1 MRRWT
6 LFGVVLGL
14 AGCGGA
20 PAPIPAPPPP
30 PGGVVP
36 ATRGVERFG
45 APVAFGPPHPAAAAV
60 VRRAR
65 EDARRLGK
73 PPLRRDTA
81 LDAVAAT
88 LAPVGRPGT
97 SFPPDLVRFA
107 ADHHGVVEPV
117 LTYLVAV
124 LPDVPPADIARQA
137 APVVESSLRRG
148 RYDRIGAAVVDGT
161 LVVLLTERRVR
172 FDADVPRALP
182 LNHDAPLEGRVL
194 PPFGRAAVHVTLP
207 GGAAR
212 TLAEGDRATFR
223 TRLRCAEAGPHQVEV
238 MGVDDEGPRVLAN
251 FTLYCGVAP
260 PAAWAPAGAEGRT
273 TEPAEAE
280 RVLLRLL
287 RAERAAAGLPSVVW
301 DDRLAAAARA
311 HSADMRDHDFVA
323 HVSPRTGD
331 VSARVERARVPAA
344 VVMENIGA
352 ADTAEA
358 VHAGLMQSPAH
369 RAAIL
374 DPEATRVGIGVVV
387 ADRAHTTR
395 TLLATQVFVADPPP
409 FVPAAAAAT
418 VRDAFAARV
427 AAAGHPAR
435 HAPALDRVAASLA
448 EDLARRR
455 LDRDALSAA
464 ALERAVAAGV
474 ELDGVLVAVGQG
486 QDPSPLAQSAGA
498 LPPTARRYGVGA
510 AAADDL
516 RLTVL
521 LVGLSR

>member
-1 MRRWT
+1 MRPWT

-14 AGCGGA
+14 AACGGA
-20 PAPIPAPPPP
+20 PPPVPAAPP
-30 PGGVVP
+30 PGGIVP
-36 ATRGVERFG
+36 ATGGVERFG
-45 APVAFGPPHPAAAAV
+45 APVAFGPAHPIAAAV
-60 VRRAR
+60 MRRAR

-73 PPLRRDTA
+73 PPLRLDPA

-88 LAPVGRPGT
+88 LAPVGRPGA

-117 LTYLVAV
+117 LTYLVAA
-124 LPDVPPADIARQA
+124 LPDMPPAEVAWQA
-137 APVVESSLRRG
+137 APVVESSLARG

-161 LVVLLTERRVR
+161 LVVLLTERRAR

-182 LNHDAPLEGRVL
+182 LNQDAPLEGRVL

-207 GGAAR
+207 DGAAR
-212 TLAEGDRATFR
+212 TLAEGDAPTFGA
-223 TRLRCAEAGPHQVEV
+223 RLRCAEPGPHRVEV
-238 MGVDDEGPRVLAN
+238 MGVDPDGPRVLAN
-251 FTLYCGVAP
+251 FTVYCGVAP
-260 PAAWAPAGAEGRT
+260 PAAWVPATAAGT
-273 TEPAEAE
+273 TTDPTEAE

-287 RAERAAAGLPSVVW
+287 LLERAAAGLPPVVW
-301 DDRLAAAARA
+301 DQRLAIAARA

-323 HVSPRTGD
+323 HVSQRTGD
-331 VSARVERARVPAA
+331 VGDRVERVGVPAA

-374 DPEATRVGIGVVV
+374 APEASRVGIGVVV

-395 TLLATQVFVADPPP
+395 TLLATQVFVADPAP
-409 FVPAAAAAT
+409 FVPAEAAAT
-418 VRDAFAARV
+418 VRAAFAARV
-427 AAAGHPAR
+427 VAARHPAR
-435 HAPALDRVAASLA
+435 HAPALDRVAAGLA
-448 EDLARRR
+448 DDLAHRR

-464 ALERAVAAGV
+464 ALDRAVAAGV
-474 ELDGVLVAVGQG
+474 DLDGVLVAVGQG
-486 QDPSPLAQSAGA
+486 QDPTPLAHSEGA
-498 LPPTARRYGVGA
+498 LPPTARHFGVGA

-521 LVGLSR
+521 LVGLVR